1 MKKIKIVITA
11 DVSDSAD
18 IEDFVSD
25 LQDTLLCDS
34 VAHAEIEYE
43 KNGCVETSEFDN
55 DDWEE

>member
-25 LQDTLLCDS
+25 LQDVLLCDS

-43 KNGCVETSEFDN
+43 KNGCIETSEFDN

>member
-18 IEDFVSD
+18 IVDFVFD
-25 LQDTLLCDS
+25 VQDTLLCDS

-43 KNGCVETSEFDN
+43 KDGCIETSKFDN